1 METDDEDAAEKP
13 PKLSQAQ
20 EEVEF
25 LRRYALAGAFS
36 ARGPVEIDGVTF
48 DFTYDLDK
56 TLWRPDCPLGLYGA
70 PTIRFA
76 PRIAFPWTPPEIL
89 EVWRAAGEVVEAPAG
104 STVRI
109 AVVRSVPINPTYGD
123 LDLEEHRERKLVY
136 LWVVRPGHDL
146 RVADPPMMLLA
157 KTATVAHIEL
167 EDYSHAFNGLVTRL
181 ERLLATEDLEDTF
194 HGPASDWPP
203 IPLELSPTHR
213 RALLALHKAFVEVD
227 EHAYAAFGYLMGRA
241 EAEAQLLPQALREHQ
256 AAQHRAKGGRRK
268 SELSRLETE
277 PLRAAAKRVIRE
289 DSQTS
294 LTACARAVGGLFATD
309 PDWKMSTETKWI
321 SDSIKELFEQREI
334 GGKLEYRPRPE
345 WTA

>member
-1 METDDEDAAEKP
+1 METDDEDAVEEP
-13 PKLSQAQ
+13 PNLREV

-36 ARGPVEIDGVTF
+36 APGPVEIDGVTF
-48 DFTYDLDK
+48 DFTCDLDK

-89 EVWRAAGEVVEAPAG
+89 KVWRAAGEIVEAPAG
-104 STVRI
+104 SAVRI
-109 AVVRSVPINPTYGD
+109 AIVRSVPMNPTYGD

-136 LWVVRPGHDL
+136 LWVIRPGHDL
-146 RVADPPMMLLA
+146 QVADPPMTLLA

-167 EDYSHAFNGLVTRL
+167 EDYSHAFAGLVTRL
-181 ERLLATEDLEDTF
+181 ERLLAVDDLEGLF
-194 HGPASDWPP
+194 HGPSSDWPP
-203 IPLELSPTHR
+203 IPPELSPTHR
-213 RALLALHKAFVEVD
+213 RGLLALHKAFVEFD
-227 EHAYAAFGYLMGRA
+227 EHAYVAFGYLMGRA
-241 EAEAQLLPQALREHQ
+241 EAEARLLPQALKEHQ

-277 PLRAAAKRVIRE
+277 PLREAAKRVIRE
-289 DSQTS
+289 HSQTS
-294 LTACARAVGGLFATD
+294 LSACARAVGALFATD
-309 PDWKMSTETKWI
+309 PAWTMSTETKWI
-321 SDSIKELFEQREI
+321 SDCIKELFERREI
-334 GGKLEYRPRPE
+334 DGKLEYRPRPE